1 MSISAK
7 KDGKYEARWDAELPP
22 MAEELLGHHSM
33 LYDVD
38 ALQQACM

>member
-7 KDGKYEARWDAELPP
+7 KDGKYVARWNAELLPES
-22 MAEELLGHHSM
+22 EELLGHHSV